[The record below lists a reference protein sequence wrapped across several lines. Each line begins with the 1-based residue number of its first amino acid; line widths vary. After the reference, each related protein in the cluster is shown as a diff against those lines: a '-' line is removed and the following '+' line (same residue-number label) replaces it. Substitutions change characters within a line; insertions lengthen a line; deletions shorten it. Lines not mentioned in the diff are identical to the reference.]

1 MIKPTVVKLGGS
13 LLDDPVTR
21 SRALESIAASW
32 SDSNPLVV
40 VHGGGK
46 HVDRMLAKLGIQKQ
60 TIEGLRVT
68 DDATLEVVV
77 SALAGVVNKTLVAE
91 FQQLGVS
98 SVGLTGADGETV
110 IANRHAPIGG
120 TDLGHVGVVAD
131 VHPELVRTLTAI
143 GLLPLVGSVAIGRDG
158 SLLNVNADSFAS
170 SLAVALGASRLVF
183 MTDVEGVEDATGQ
196 VIGQLDFGAVEQL
209 LASPFVTGG
218 MKPKLR
224 AVLTAL
230 AGGVAEIAIA
240 GPSRHASVLF
250 DGKGG
255 TNLVAA

>member
-1 MIKPTVVKLGGS
+1 MNNVTVVKLGGS

-21 SRALESIAASW
+21 HHALEAIASSW
-32 SDSNPLVV
+32 SESQLLVV

-46 HVDRMLAKLGIQKQ
+46 HVDRMLAQLGIPKQ
-60 TIEGLRVT
+60 TVDGLRVT

-77 SALAGVVNKTLVAE
+77 SALAGVVNKTLVSE
-91 FQQLGVS
+91 LHQRGVAT
-98 SVGLTGADGETV
+98 VGLTGADGETV
-110 IANRHAPIGG
+110 IAKRHAPIGG
-120 TDLGHVGVVAD
+120 ADLGHVGVVAD
-131 VHPELVRTLTAI
+131 VHPDLVTNVLAI
-143 GLLPLVGSVAIGRDG
+143 GMLPLVGSVAIGRDG
-158 SLLNVNADSFAS
+158 SLLNVNADSFAAAI
-170 SLAVALGASRLVF
+170 AVALHAARLVF
-183 MTDVEGVEDATGQ
+183 MTDVEGVHDEKGQ
-196 VIGQLDFGAVEQL
+196 VIGQLDFGAVEEL

-230 AGGVAEIAIA
+230 AGGVGEIAIA